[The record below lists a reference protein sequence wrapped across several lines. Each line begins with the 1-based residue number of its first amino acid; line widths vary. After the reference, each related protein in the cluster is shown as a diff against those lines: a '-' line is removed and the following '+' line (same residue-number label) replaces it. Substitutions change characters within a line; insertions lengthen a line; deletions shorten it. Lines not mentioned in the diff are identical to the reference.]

1 MSILDAMKEKSP
13 SFSGKTSLMASRET
27 LERASFTSLPNGFE
41 LIPNEAADR
50 VQKVVSLPCVSKIK
64 EITFCEQL
72 DVLSIGLQSGLVVN
86 LRIEIE

>member
-1 MSILDAMKEKSP
+1 MKEKSP
-13 SFSGKTSLMASRET
+13 SFTSKNSQRASRET

-50 VQKVVSLPCVSKIK
+50 VQKVVLLPCVSKIK

-72 DVLSIGLQSGLVVN
+72 NILSIGL
-86 LRIEIE
+86 